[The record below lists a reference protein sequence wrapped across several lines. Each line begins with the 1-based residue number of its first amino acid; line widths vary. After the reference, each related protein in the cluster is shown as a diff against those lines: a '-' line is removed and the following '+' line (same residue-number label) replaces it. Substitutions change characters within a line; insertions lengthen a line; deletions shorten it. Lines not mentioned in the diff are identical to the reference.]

1 MKTKIH
7 SIVLFALLASA
18 FGQTTAKPRMS
29 FDEFFNDVEINDVNI
44 SPDGHAVLIGTS
56 RPDWEQETFR
66 RDLWLWREGGAL
78 VQLTRSGHDSDADW
92 SPDGKWIAF
101 ISDRKVSSEKADAS
115 SSDEGPVSQ
124 VYLIAASGGEAF
136 PITSGDEDVH
146 AFAWSADSSAL
157 FFATTQPLTKD
168 QKESLKKE
176 WHDVNRWR
184 EAERGDEI
192 FKLKVSDALQN
203 LAAAGTK
210 AESAAAEN
218 AQSTDK
224 DSVKEQ
230 PKEQPFTP
238 GAQPIALSK
247 YKLKDL
253 IASPDGKL
261 LAFNTDSLS

>member
-1 MKTKIH
+1 MKIKNH

-56 RPDWEQETFR
+56 RADWEQEIFR
-66 RDLWLWREGGAL
+66 RDLWLWREGGTL
-78 VQLTRSGHDSDADW
+78 TQLTRSGHDSDADW

-101 ISDRKVSSEKADAS
+101 ISDRKVQSEKSDAGAG
-115 SSDEGPVSQ
+115 DDGPTSQ
-124 VYLIAASGGEAF
+124 VYLLSLSGGEAF

-146 AFAWSADSSAL
+146 AFAWSADSSAI

-168 QKESLKKE
+168 QKEALKKE

-184 EAERGDEI
+184 EAKRGDEI
-192 FKLKVSDALQN
+192 FKLKISDALTN
-203 LAAAGTK
+203 LATAGTK
-210 AESAAAEN
+210 AEAAAVEN
-218 AQSTDK
+218 AKSSDK
-224 DSVKEQ
+224 EATKEA

-238 GAQPIALSK
+238 G
-247 YKLKDL
+247 
-253 IASPDGKL
+253 
-261 LAFNTDSLS
+261 